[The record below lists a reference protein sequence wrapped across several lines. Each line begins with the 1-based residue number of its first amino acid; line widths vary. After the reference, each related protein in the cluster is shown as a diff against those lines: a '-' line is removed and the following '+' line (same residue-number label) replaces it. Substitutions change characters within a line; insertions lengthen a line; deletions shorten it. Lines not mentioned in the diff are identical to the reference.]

1 MTNARILRLAAAA
14 ALIAPGAAL
23 ADAHSQVVTAA
34 MHAGLA
40 AGASD
45 IDAVHTHLHHTL
57 NCLVGPGGAGFDAK
71 QINPCAQAGK
81 GAIPDEADAANK
93 AALEKAATAAE
104 AGIAE
109 KDLAA
114 AKKDAADVQAML
126 KKEQ

>member
-23 ADAHSQVVTAA
+23 ADAHSQVVTAS

-45 IDAVHTHLHHTL
+45 IDTVHTHLHHTL

-71 QINPCAQAGK
+71 QINPCSQAGK
-81 GAIPDEADAANK
+81 GAIPDEANAAKK

-126 KKEQ
+126 KKEM